1 MTMLRD
7 YKMYTYNVSYEYDS
21 FAQNSEG
28 ERYGPP
34 INATATFKPVVVARS
49 NAVADAWVQEKFDA
63 PYLYHREFTM
73 SIIDTQPAP
82 HLILEVPY

>member
-7 YKMYTYNVSYEYDS
+7 YRMYTYNVSYEYDS
-21 FAQNSEG
+21 FARNSEG
-28 ERYGPP
+28 ESYGPP

-49 NAVADAWVQEKFDA
+49 NTVADAWVREQFNA
-63 PYLYHREFTM
+63 SYQGHREFTM
-73 SIIDTQPAP
+73 SIVDTQSAP